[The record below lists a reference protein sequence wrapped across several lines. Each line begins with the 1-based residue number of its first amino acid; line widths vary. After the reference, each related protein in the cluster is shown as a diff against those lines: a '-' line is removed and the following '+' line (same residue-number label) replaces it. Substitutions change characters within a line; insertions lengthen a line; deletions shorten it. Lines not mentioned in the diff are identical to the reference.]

1 MERHTIQT
9 HTDIESSGKVCGMET
24 SHFIPILCA
33 LVFSITC
40 FFILSISPGT
50 QDVSMVIKILVGFSP
65 LFLSIGYVA
74 VFLIG
79 RPPHFQE
86 DFFENI
92 FPGSHFNSI
101 RAKKGKNPLVEFEP

>member
-1 MERHTIQT
+1 MERYTIQT

-33 LVFSITC
+33 LVFSIIW
-40 FFILSISPGT
+40 FFILSMSPGT
-50 QDVSMVIKILVGFSP
+50 QGVSVIIRVLLGFLPLV
-65 LFLSIGYVA
+65 LSIGYVA
-74 VFLIG
+74 IFFIG

-92 FPGSHFNSI
+92 FIGSDFNISKL
-101 RAKKGKNPLVEFEP
+101 KKGKNPLMEAD